1 MLKNCQNPMYSFA
14 IFLKSGNLATINKM
28 YQKGNPKFGKQ
39 FVQSRQVVR
48 SRHQITNPESMNPD
62 LFENKGFDFK

>member
-1 MLKNCQNPMYSFA
+1 MYSFAIA
-14 IFLKSGNLATINKM
+14 IFLKSGNLATIYKM

-39 FVQSRQVVR
+39 FVQ